1 MFVQYREVTSQR
13 LPQCCKHLSKT
24 ISIYLLY
31 RDLVAESED
40 GRVDPCEVY
49 RIEKKILV
57 DHEGFVRIW
66 SRFVTFDEKNGDV
79 LACTPE
85 DLNVYADV
93 RFGRRLDTL
102 HELYMLKLL
111 MRDRWYKG
119 DRSRLKKIM
128 HMENP
133 KALVAF
139 ACNAIWE
146 RGYEDHYT
154 LGQQLS
160 IRITTKLIQSGLD
173 FKHHSDNV
181 AVDDETTPSST
192 SATVATAI
200 QSGRGWQDRNFE
212 KFVSSFSSISDIIKR
227 HRGSNK
233 YIVLELL
240 PNCADELK
248 ACMFKEFTVI
258 MNTSMENVCAL
269 IVDDDKNSM
278 QYLIKLSPLIKSRT
292 INVIFVTDL
301 DYYMKCNEYL
311 FYLYNSLKFY
321 YYCLKNKFVFLKSD
335 HEIIFLL
342 NVIVSLEW
350 CNKGHLNSFTL
361 EKSTIYNPLELSTRR
376 LNSLKRAAAQSRRVQ
391 NDNEIK
397 IDFIQGKRIK
407 TGTHYGHR
415 LVMLN
420 GNS

>member
-1 MFVQYREVTSQR
+1 MFVRYREVTSQR

-24 ISIYLLY
+24 ILTHLLY
-31 RDLVAESED
+31 RDLIAD
-40 GRVDPCEVY
+40 GRVDPCDVY
-49 RIEKKILV
+49 QIEKKILV

-66 SRFVTFDEKNGDV
+66 GRFVSFDERRGDV

-93 RFGRRLDTL
+93 RFGRRLDTP

-119 DRSRLKKIM
+119 DRSRLLKIIRAD
-128 HMENP
+128 NP

-173 FKHHSDNV
+173 FKHHSDN
-181 AVDDETTPSST
+181 AAADGENGTSSAAAT
-192 SATVATAI
+192 SAAAANK
-200 QSGRGWQDRNFE
+200 QYGGRGWHDRNFE

-240 PNCADELK
+240 PDRADELK
-248 ACMFKEFTVI
+248 ACMSKEFTVVD
-258 MNTSMENVCAL
+258 NALMENVCA
-269 IVDDDKNSM
+269 ITVDDDKNSM
-278 QYLIKLSPLIKSRT
+278 QYLVKLCPLIKSRT

-301 DYYMKCNEYL
+301 DYYMKCNEYM

-361 EKSTIYNPLELSTRR
+361 EKSAIYNPLELSTRR

-415 LVMLN
+415 MVMLN
-420 GNS
+420 KL